1 MLSQAAMEKFQQLL
15 EHYPDKR
22 AALLPTLHLVQSE
35 VGYVSKEAIDH
46 VAGLL
51 SLTPTYVHSVASFYT
66 MFYKEKMGKYVIQV
80 CRTLPCA
87 LCGSQKILEY
97 LQGKLGIEVGETT
110 PDGTFSLVTVE
121 CLASCGTAPVIQI
134 NDDYYEG
141 LNPEKVDRILEELS
155 RK

>member
-1 MLSQAAMEKFQQLL
+1 MLSPAGMEKFQQLL
-15 EHYPDKR
+15 KRYPNKQ

-35 VGYVSKEAIDH
+35 VGYVSKEAIDF

-51 SLTPTYVHSVASFYT
+51 ALSPTYVHSVASFYT

-87 LCGSQKILEY
+87 LCGSRKILEY
-97 LQGKLGIEVGETT
+97 LKGKLGIEVGETT
-110 PDGTFSLVTVE
+110 PDGKFSLVTVE

-141 LNPEKVDRILEELS
+141 LNLEKVDRILEQLS
-155 RK
+155 RE

>member
-1 MLSQAAMEKFQQLL
+1 MEKFQQLL
-15 EHYPDKR
+15 KRYPNKQ
-22 AALLPTLHLVQSE
+22 AALLPALHLVQSE
-35 VGYVSKEAIDH
+35 VGYVSKEAMDF

-51 SLTPTYVHSVASFYT
+51 ALSPTYVHSVASFYT

-87 LCGSQKILEY
+87 LCGSETILEY
-97 LQGKLGIEVGETT
+97 LKGKLGIEVGETT
-110 PDGTFSLVTVE
+110 PDGKFSLVSVE

-134 NDDYYEG
+134 NEDYYEG
-141 LNPEKVDRILEELS
+141 LNPEKVERILEELS